1 MEFADNA
8 VPFRDRADDSY
19 ILVGG
24 SLPETSIR
32 KSLSEQWH
40 LFIELG
46 RWIPVSAIVGIMAG
60 SASALLLAS
69 LDFATSTREKHVWL
83 ILLLAPAGWL
93 VGVLYKEFG
102 SSVEGGNNL
111 ILEETHDPTSTIPVR
126 MTPLILFG
134 TFITHL
140 FGGSAGREGTAI
152 QMGASLADQL
162 ARPFRM
168 APHDRRILL
177 MAGISAGFA
186 SVFGTPLAGAIFGLE
201 VLAIGKLSY
210 DAITPCILSAFVGDI
225 VTHAWGLHH
234 AVYRVSTVPKMTIL
248 GVVYSM
254 IAGVAFGVVGM
265 GFAKLTHLVSHTGR
279 KFIANSTLR
288 PVAGGL
294 LVTIAVFAIGTSR
307 SLKYIGLGLPTIA
320 ASFDGKVAPYD
331 FAAKSVF
338 TAVTLGTG
346 FKGGEVTPLFYIG
359 STLGNALSHILPLP
373 PSLLAAMGFVAV
385 FSGAA
390 NTPIAS
396 TLMAVELFG
405 SEAGAY
411 AGIACVISYLFSGH
425 AGIYQAQRIGKSKH
439 LTNIAEEGMS
449 LGEAAKIRGI
459 PDEGLLNDINDFGYI
474 GGDDMEHL
482 GVLRLY
488 FSASEMRKADSW
500 WKRLAT
506 QTLGAYLLKQAKDH
520 GIEQALL
527 HRVIGGY
534 LKGQDLVMDTGEI
547 PPARL
552 PQCLEL
558 VGDEEDLQSFIKHNR
573 DHLTKVRI
581 VFLHG
586 REAEIEAAI
595 DREELEQALEMEHAT
610 GFDSPRNEED

>member
-1 MEFADNA
+1 
-8 VPFRDRADDSY
+8 
-19 ILVGG
+19 
-24 SLPETSIR
+24 
-32 KSLSEQWH
+32 
-40 LFIELG
+40 
-46 RWIPVSAIVGIMAG
+46 MAG

-69 LDFATSTREKHVWL
+69 LAYVTRIRENHVWL
-83 ILLLAPAGWL
+83 IVLLAPAGWL
-93 VGVLYKEFG
+93 VGLLYNEFG
-102 SSVEGGNNL
+102 STVEGGNNL
-111 ILEETHDPTSTIPVR
+111 ILEETHDPTSTIPAR
-126 MTPLILFG
+126 MTPLILIG
-134 TFITHL
+134 TIVTHL

-177 MAGISAGFA
+177 MAGISAGFG

-210 DAITPCILSAFVGDI
+210 DAITPCILSAFVGDL
-225 VTHAWGLHH
+225 VTHAWGIHH
-234 AVYRVSTVPKMTIL
+234 TIYHVVDVPKMSLSGLI
-248 GVVYSM
+248 YSM
-254 IAGVAFGVVGM
+254 IAGVAFGIIGM
-265 GFAKLTHLVSHTGR
+265 TFAKLTHLVSHTAR
-279 KFIANSTLR
+279 RFIASPTLR

-294 LVTIAVFAIGTSR
+294 IVTVAVFAIGTSR
-307 SLKYIGLGLPTIA
+307 TLKYIGLGIPTISA
-320 ASFDGKVAPYD
+320 AFSVKLPFYD
-331 FAAKSVF
+331 FAAKTLF

-373 PSLLAAMGFVAV
+373 PSLLAAMGFAAV
-385 FSGAA
+385 FAGAA

-405 SEAGAY
+405 AEAGAY

-425 AGIYQAQRIGKSKH
+425 AGIYHAQRVGKSKH
-439 LTNIAEEGMS
+439 LNNIAEEGLS
-449 LGEAAKIRGI
+449 LGHVATMRDTPEENLL
-459 PDEGLLNDINDFGYI
+459 DDLNDYGYL
-474 GGDDMEHL
+474 GGTDMEHL
-482 GVLRLY
+482 GVLRMY
-488 FSASEMRKADSW
+488 FSASEMRRADSW
-500 WKRLAT
+500 WKRIAP
-506 QTLGAYLLKQAKDH
+506 QTLGAFLLKQAKDH

-534 LKGQDLVMDTGEI
+534 LKGQDLAMDTGEI

-558 VGDEEDLQSFIKHNR
+558 VGDEEDLQSFLKHNR
-573 DHLTKVRI
+573 DHLAKVRV

-595 DREELEQALEMEHAT
+595 EREELEQALEIEHDE
-610 GFDSPRNEED
+610 GFQSGPRDDD

>member
-1 MEFADNA
+1 
-8 VPFRDRADDSY
+8 
-19 ILVGG
+19 
-24 SLPETSIR
+24 LPELPLR
-32 KSLSEQWH
+32 KSLLEQLH
-40 LFIELG
+40 LFLELG
-46 RWIPVSAIVGIMAG
+46 RWIPVSAIVGVMAG
-60 SASALLLAS
+60 SASALLLVS
-69 LDFATSTREKHVWL
+69 LDYATRIREKHTWM

-93 VGVLYKEFG
+93 VGLLYREFG

-126 MTPLILFG
+126 MTPLVLIG
-134 TFITHL
+134 TVVTHL

-162 ARPFRM
+162 SRPFRM
-168 APHDRRILL
+168 GPLDRRILL

-210 DAITPCILSAFVGDI
+210 DAITPCILAAFVGDL
-225 VTHAWGLHH
+225 VTHAWGVRHTI
-234 AVYRVSTVPKMTIL
+234 YKVSEVPRMSIAGL
-248 GVVYSM
+248 IYSM
-254 IAGVAFGVVGM
+254 MVGVACGLAGM
-265 GFAKLTHLVSHTGR
+265 GFAKLTHWVSHTGR
-279 KFIANSTLR
+279 RLIANPTLR

-294 LVTIAVFAIGTSR
+294 IVTSAVFAFGTPR
-307 SLKYIGLGLPTIA
+307 TLKYLGLGIPTIV
-320 ASFDGKVAPYD
+320 ASFNSKVAPFD
-331 FAAKSVF
+331 FAAKAIF
-338 TAVTLGTG
+338 TAVTIGTG

-359 STLGNALSHILPLP
+359 ATLGNSLSHLLPLP

-385 FSGAA
+385 FAGAA

-405 SEAGAY
+405 AEAGAY

-425 AGIYQAQRIGKSKH
+425 AGIYQAQRVGKSKH
-439 LTNIAEEGMS
+439 ATNVA
-449 LGEAAKIRGI
+449 
-459 PDEGLLNDINDFGYI
+459 DEGLSLGSIASLRSSPEEDSLESINQFGYM
-474 GGDDMEHL
+474 GGSDMEHL
-482 GVLRLY
+482 AVLRLY
-488 FSASEMRKADSW
+488 FSASEMRRADSF
-500 WKRLAT
+500 WKRILP
-506 QTLGAYLLKQAKDH
+506 QTLGEFLLKQAKDH

-573 DHLTKVRI
+573 DHLKKVRI

-595 DREELEQALEMEHAT
+595 DREELEQALEMEHT
-610 GFDSPRNEED
+610 QEFSSPSSED